1 MPPDPPIRAITAAE
15 YRSAR
20 IVAQLLGTDRRG
32 LLRPSENV
40 IDVFQAGALTAEFG
54 SSQHHSMRV

>member
-20 IVAQLLGTDRRG
+20 MSLSSSEQTVEDCFGPPRTSSMYFKLGR
-32 LLRPSENV
+32 
-40 IDVFQAGALTAEFG
+40 
-54 SSQHHSMRV
+54 